1 MSIEEDP
8 EGHEIEALDAVVS
21 FAARRVVEIG
31 CGDGRLTRHYASLA
45 DSVTAIDP
53 DADAV
58 ADLARCLPTVDA
70 RAVGVDGL
78 VLAPQSVDIV
88 LFAWSLC

>member
-8 EGHEIEALDAVVS
+8 EGHEVAALEAVVS
-21 FAARRVVEIG
+21 FASCRVVEIG
-31 CGDGRLTRHYASLA
+31 CGDGRLTRRYASVA
-45 DSVTAIDP
+45 RSVTAIDP

-58 ADLARCLPTVDA
+58 AEVIRHLPMVDA
-70 RAVGVDGL
+70 RAVGVDSL
-78 VLAPQSVDIV
+78 VLAPQTIDVV